1 MCIPRVSRAW
11 ALFGG
16 EVPRE
21 VVDATFL
28 EEFKVRLDGAL
39 GSLTWCLI

>member
-1 MCIPRVSRAW
+1 VSRAW